1 MSAKPTQFQLFPP
14 PPPAEGQKSNNPFR
28 KAGKKAVVK
37 AEPGSPIPL
46 EDIKDTAK
54 TESLLFQMIEDTQMI
69 PPPPPGNVERSR
81 SPPSLKKTV
90 QNAMSPQSIHSQSRQ
105 AGIPTEQIMPS
116 HNSHS
121 SSSSSYTATSTIS
134 PQSSQSSASPIPMR
148 SMFPQF
154 DPSLPVNQQSYQQQ
168 TSSQPQPTK
177 STRKPPKL
185 TLTTSNHIDH
195 VLAPKTV
202 PASVLDFPTG
212 SWEPEEVRYSSNEE
226 LMMLWETANGQRPD
240 NFVGTLNLRM
250 TKTGPATFMLGNSQQ
265 PFYTLQTYSTD
276 EISLSRSD
284 PSRPNNDVPIMMMS
298 LEDRIRR
305 EHPNDGLVT
314 LLFSRLAAM
323 LAIEQAEEVSR
334 QHHLGP
340 SEASEVETDALKRA
354 AAQESCRLSW
364 NRHQRLY
371 ELRHPCLSRRQPSAL
386 VGAAGI
392 PLSPV
397 RSQSPGMVH
406 ITVSAPSSDSSL
418 HQPPTIIVTGPV
430 SSTAMEAAQQ
440 AANPRTSTLPVTDLD
455 EPLASLDFGTRTLR
469 ISPAAVQAT
478 IPSLYAIDSLVAAI
492 LAVAVSDEATNPILA
507 DMVLGSPE
515 PPRPTTSHTVASHS
529 MPVFQGKLVTTL
541 AERDDTAESI
551 FLASQINSAQK
562 KAKEASDQTGLF
574 AFWKKSS
581 SAPKSQAGGRGK
593 KKDKNQQIV
602 VEEFDLEKY
611 GRYGGG
617 TREGK
622 KLPGITRGILGILF
636 FGLDLV
642 VKGLTLI
649 VKILAWLLVNA
660 TRCVTSEKF

>member
-1 MSAKPTQFQLFPP
+1 MSAKTNQFQLFPP
-14 PPPAEGQKSNNPFR
+14 PAAEVKRSNNPFR
-28 KAGKKAVVK
+28 KPGKKPAVK

-46 EDIKDTAK
+46 EEIKDPAK
-54 TESLLFQMIEDTQMI
+54 TESLLLQIIEDTQTI
-69 PPPPPGNVERSR
+69 PPPPPGNPERSR
-81 SPPSLKKTV
+81 SPPSLTKT
-90 QNAMSPQSIHSQSRQ
+90 AHDSMSPQSMHSQNRQ
-105 AGIPTEQIMPS
+105 AKKSNHQTVVS

-121 SSSSSYTATSTIS
+121 SSSSSYTAASTVS
-134 PQSSQSSASPIPMR
+134 PQSSKSSASPIPMR

-154 DPSLPVNQQSYQQQ
+154 DPNLPVKQQSYQKQ
-168 TSSQPQPTK
+168 TPNNSQLTK

-212 SWEPEEVRYSSNEE
+212 SWEPEEVKYSSNEE
-226 LMMLWETANGQRPD
+226 LMMLWETANGQRPE
-240 NFVGTLNLRM
+240 NLVGTLNLRM
-250 TKTGPATFMLGNSQQ
+250 TKTGPATFTLGNSQK

-276 EISLSRSD
+276 ELSLGRSD

-323 LAIEQAEEVSR
+323 LAIDQAEEISK
-334 QHHLGP
+334 QHHLAP
-340 SEASEVETDALKRA
+340 AEASEIETDALKRA

-364 NRHQRLY
+364 NRHQRHY
-371 ELRHPCLSRRQPSAL
+371 ELRHPSLSRRQQPAL

-397 RSQSPGMVH
+397 RSQSSGMVH

-455 EPLASLDFGTRTLR
+455 EPLASLDFGTKTLS
-469 ISPAAVQAT
+469 ICPAAVLAT
-478 IPSLYAIDSLVAAI
+478 IPSLYAIDSLVAAMF
-492 LAVAVSDEATNPILA
+492 AVAVSDEATNPILA
-507 DMVLGSPE
+507 DMVLGSPQ
-515 PPRPTTSHTVASHS
+515 PPRPTTSHTATAQSQ
-529 MPVFQGKLVTTL
+529 PVFQGKLVTTI
-541 AERDDTAESI
+541 AEREDAAESM
-551 FLASQINSAQK
+551 FLASQIKSAQK
-562 KAKEASDQTGLF
+562 KSKDSSDRKGSF
-574 AFWKKSS
+574 AFWNKSS
-581 SAPKSQAGGRGK
+581 KPKPQDGSRGK
-593 KKDKNQQIV
+593 KQQNQQIV

-622 KLPGITRGILGILF
+622 KLPGITRSILRILF
-636 FGLDLV
+636 FGLDLI

>member
-1 MSAKPTQFQLFPP
+1 MSAKTNQFQLFPP
-14 PPPAEGQKSNNPFR
+14 PPAEMKKSNNPFR
-28 KAGKKAVVK
+28 KAGKKAAVK

-46 EDIKDTAK
+46 EEIKDPAK
-54 TESLLFQMIEDTQMI
+54 TESLLLRIIEDTQTI
-69 PPPPPGNVERSR
+69 PPPPPGNPERSR
-81 SPPSLKKTV
+81 SPPSLTKTV
-90 QNAMSPQSIHSQSRQ
+90 QNSMSPQSMHSQNRQ
-105 AGIPTEQIMPS
+105 AKKSNQQTEVSQK
-116 HNSHS
+116 SHS
-121 SSSSSYTATSTIS
+121 SSSSSYTASSTVS

-154 DPSLPVNQQSYQQQ
+154 DLSLPVNQQSYQQQ
-168 TSSQPQPTK
+168 MPNSPQHTK

-185 TLTTSNHIDH
+185 TLTTSNHVDH

-202 PASVLDFPTG
+202 PASVLDFPAG
-212 SWEPEEVRYSSNEE
+212 SWEPEEVRYSSNDE
-226 LMMLWETANGQRPD
+226 LMMLWETANGQRPESL
-240 NFVGTLNLRM
+240 VGTLSLRM
-250 TKTGPATFMLGNSQQ
+250 TKTGPATFTFGNSQQ

-276 EISLSRSD
+276 ELSLSRSD

-323 LAIEQAEEVSR
+323 LAIDQAEEISR

-340 SEASEVETDALKRA
+340 SEASEIETDALKRA
-354 AAQESCRLSW
+354 AAQESCQLSW
-364 NRHQRLY
+364 NRHQRFY
-371 ELRHPCLSRRQPSAL
+371 ELRHPSLSRRQPPAL

-397 RSQSPGMVH
+397 RSQSSGRVH

-455 EPLASLDFGTRTLR
+455 EPLASLDFGTKTLR
-469 ISPAAVQAT
+469 ISPAAVLAT
-478 IPSLYAIDSLVAAI
+478 IPSLYAIDSLIAAI

-507 DMVLGSPE
+507 DMVLGSPK
-515 PPRPTTSHTVASHS
+515 PPRPTTSYTAAAHS

-541 AERDDTAESI
+541 AEREDTAESM
-551 FLASQINSAQK
+551 FLASQIKSVQK
-562 KAKEASDQTGLF
+562 ESKDSSDKKGLF
-574 AFWKKSS
+574 AFWNKTSS
-581 SAPKSQAGGRGK
+581 KPKPQDGGRGK
-593 KKDKNQQIV
+593 KKNKNQQIV

-617 TREGK
+617 KREGK
-622 KLPGITRGILGILF
+622 KLPGITRSILRILF
-636 FGLDLV
+636 FGLDLI